1 MVRVEDIFCRN
12 IKLNADESKGES
24 WQRIVLH
31 IQAGHKCVEKELD
44 QIVSAKGQRLCC
56 TCKRVVAGAEPYVEG
71 GVTAS
76 SLSAFCSSKCVRIA
90 WGPCLPIATL
100 AGVLD

>member
-1 MVRVEDIFCRN
+1 MVFKSNGYCRN
-12 IKLNADESKGES
+12 VKLTADESKGES

-56 TCKRVVAGAEPYVEG
+56 TCKRVVAGSEPYVEG
-71 GVTAS
+71 GATAS
-76 SLSAFCSSKCVRIA
+76 SLSAFCSSKCARNA
-90 WGPCLPIATL
+90 
-100 AGVLD
+100 